1 MYMQLW
7 KRNLLWFCMQYTIV
21 VGLFPVGDSDT
32 EAVWMADG
40 HYQGGG
46 GERHKRSGLSAHIYH
61 AVPTKVWP

>member
-1 MYMQLW
+1 
-7 KRNLLWFCMQYTIV
+7 MQYTIV